1 MNEPTIPALPPGP
14 TDAPPPKPHPI
25 DVALA
30 ALSEYAAEVL
40 TGDRPNRFAELQTIM
55 QVSMAVQRLKP
66 PEIAGVADMGMGE
79 FGDDG
84 FGVGGVN
91 FGAPVMAH
99 NPIHVRRGHIPRWND
114 GADMQT
120 QMMMMAQN
128 FLKEYTAIEKAKAS
142 KPDPDVRLNEVSELA
157 ELFMLRLKLAGA
169 DQEVPPEINYRVNA
183 LLKRIG
189 EPPHEPAPSEPGP
202 DTVLPADPLRGHQA
216 DGAGQPD
223 GGRVG
228 EPVAE

>member
-14 TDAPPPKPHPI
+14 TDTPPAKPHPI

-40 TGDRPNRFAELQTIM
+40 AGSRPNRFAELQTIM
-55 QVSMAVQRLKP
+55 HVSMAVQRIKP
-66 PEIAGVADMGMGE
+66 PEMAGVADMGMGE
-79 FGDDG
+79 FGEDG
-84 FGVGGVN
+84 FGVGGIN
-91 FGAPVMAH
+91 FGVGAPVM
-99 NPIHVRRGHIPRWND
+99 PMRVQRGHIPRWND
-114 GADMQT
+114 AADINT
-120 QMMMMAQN
+120 QMLMMAQK
-128 FLKEYTAIEKAKAS
+128 FLTEYMAIEKVKVS
-142 KPDPDVRLNEVSELA
+142 KPDPDVRLNEVTELS
-157 ELFMLRLKLAGA
+157 ELFMLRLKLAA
-169 DQEVPPEINYRVNA
+169 SDSVAEVPPEINSRIDH

-228 EPVAE
+228 EPVA